1 MSLTRIPLT
10 AGRYARPLGLALV
23 AWGVL
28 GLVLIG
34 LIVVTVEPALAT
46 ADALGQRE
54 TVTDVQAAL
63 DTTVASLGGVGASV
77 VEGRR
82 AAEDAGIAVREIAAT
97 TDQLAQAMSLS
108 LFGAQPFL
116 PIAQGF
122 ERQTAS
128 LEQLALD
135 LDALS
140 TALRR
145 NESDVA
151 ALRASAVV
159 LRDRVDR
166 IVPASAVPAADL
178 RPLLYALLGW
188 LALPALGAIG
198 AGTWLLR
205 SAPAGA
211 ARRRHAA

>member
-1 MSLTRIPLT
+1 MSVSRIPL
-10 AGRYARPLGLALV
+10 AARRYARPLGLALA
-23 AWGVL
+23 AWGLL

-34 LIVVTVEPALAT
+34 LVALTVEPALDT

-97 TDQLAQAMSLS
+97 TEQLAQGMSLS
-108 LFGAQPFL
+108 IFGAQPFL
-116 PIAQGF
+116 PIAEGF
-122 ERQTAS
+122 RRQTHS
-128 LEQLALD
+128 LEQLATD
-135 LDALS
+135 LDALTTS
-140 TALRR
+140 LRR

-159 LRDRVDR
+159 LRDRVDSV
-166 IVPASAVPAADL
+166 VPASAVPASSL
-178 RPLLYALLGW
+178 RPLIYALLAW
-188 LALPALGAIG
+188 LALPAIGAIG
-198 AGTWLLR
+198 AGVWLIR
-205 SAPAGA
+205 SAPAVGS
-211 ARRRHAA
+211 RRRHAA